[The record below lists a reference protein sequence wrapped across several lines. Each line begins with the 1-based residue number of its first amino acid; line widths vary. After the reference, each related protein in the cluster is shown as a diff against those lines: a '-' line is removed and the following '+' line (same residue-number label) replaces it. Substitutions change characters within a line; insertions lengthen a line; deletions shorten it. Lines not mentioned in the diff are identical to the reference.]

1 MKTNP
6 EWPRPKSKK
15 PSRGGIPAKKIQ
27 ITTVAPSEKERF
39 DTLCGDLHYLGAA
52 RPVGHFLRQVAV
64 FEGEWIALLAWGP
77 PCYSLQDRDDWI
89 GWHPAQRAERL
100 NLVVQNRRFLLLH
113 ERGSAP
119 NLASKVLAAAM
130 RALPEQWRE
139 HFGYE
144 PLMAETFT
152 DLERFH
158 GTCYKACGWIEAGE
172 SKGFG
177 RDAVDFYVY
186 HGKIKRLW
194 VKELVPEVRALL
206 CATELPE
213 SIPSEA
219 LRCTHG
225 QLPFKASQ
233 LRSLFDALQQVPDPR
248 SRRSRIRLGSIL
260 AIASMALLC
269 GYRNTSEIA
278 RFAQRLTQPQR
289 EKLGLPLRKGSRK
302 IRDIPNYQFFYR
314 LLCKVDPDALAEKL
328 TAWLR
333 AQTGSL
339 PGALAMDGKFIRD
352 TVGVLSLADH
362 ETGAPEAMA
371 ICSKKKGTE
380 KSAS

>member
-6 EWPRPKSKK
+6 EWPKPKTKSS
-15 PSRGGIPAKKIQ
+15 SRRGISAKKIT
-27 ITTVAPSEKERF
+27 IVSVHPEEHSRF
-39 DTLCGDLHYLGAA
+39 DALMGELHYLGST
-52 RPVGHFLRQVAV
+52 RPIGHFLRQVAV
-64 FEGEWIALLAWGP
+64 IDDEWVALLAWGP
-77 PCYSLQDRDDWI
+77 ACYSLKDRDDWI

-100 NLVVQNRRFLLLH
+100 SLIVQNRRFLLLH

-130 RALPEQWRE
+130 KALPGQWRE

-144 PLMAETFT
+144 PVMAETFT

-172 SKGFG
+172 SQGFG

-194 VKELVPEVRALL
+194 LKELTPNARARL
-206 CATELPE
+206 CAVALPE
-213 SIPSEA
+213 NIPPEA
-219 LRCTHG
+219 LSCAHG
-225 QLPFKASQ
+225 QLPFKTPQ
-233 LRSLFDALQQVPDPR
+233 LRSLFEVLQQVKDPR
-248 SRRSRIRLGSIL
+248 TRGSRFRLGGIL
-260 AIASMALLC
+260 AIAAMALLC
-269 GYRNTSEIA
+269 GYRNIAEIA

-289 EKLGLPLRKGSRK
+289 EKLGLPLKKGTRKFREVPS
-302 IRDIPNYQFFYR
+302 YQLFYR
-314 LLCKVDPDALAEKL
+314 LLCKTDPDQVAEKL
-328 TAWLR
+328 TDWLR
-333 AQTGSL
+333 EQSGSL

-352 TVGVLSLADH
+352 TVGVLTLADH

-371 ICSKKKGTE
+371 ICSKKKDTA
-380 KSAS
+380 KNAS

>member
-6 EWPRPKSKK
+6 EWPRPKTKK
-15 PSRGGIPAKKIQ
+15 LSRGAIPAKKIQ
-27 ITTVAPSEKERF
+27 IITVAPDEHARF
-39 DTLCGDLHYLGAA
+39 DALCGDLHYLGAA
-52 RPVGHFLRQVAV
+52 KPIGHFMRQAAV
-64 FEGEWIALLAWGP
+64 FEGEWIALLVWGP
-77 PCYSLQDRDDWI
+77 ACYSLKDRDEWI

-100 NLVVQNRRFLLLH
+100 NLIAQNRRFLLLH

-130 RALPEQWRE
+130 RALPGQWRE
-139 HFGYE
+139 QFGYE
-144 PLMAETFT
+144 PIMAETFT

-172 SKGFG
+172 SQGFG
-177 RDAVDFYVY
+177 RDAIDFYVY

-194 VKELVPEVRALL
+194 VKELSPKARATL

-213 SIPSEA
+213 NIPPEA
-219 LRCTHG
+219 LSRAHG
-225 QLPFKASQ
+225 QLPFKAVQ
-233 LRSLFDALQQVPDPR
+233 LRSLFEALQQVPDPR
-248 SRRSRIRLGSIL
+248 TRGSRIRLGSIL
-260 AIASMALLC
+260 AIAAMALLC

-289 EKLGLPLRKGSRK
+289 EKLGLPVKKGTRKFREV
-302 IRDIPNYQFFYR
+302 PNYQFFYR
-314 LLCKVDPDALAEKL
+314 LLCKVDPDSLAERL
-328 TAWLR
+328 TDWLR
-333 AQTGSL
+333 TQSGSL

-380 KSAS
+380 KSAN

>member
-6 EWPRPKSKK
+6 EWHK
-15 PSRGGIPAKKIQ
+15 PNPSDRSRGGIPAKKIQ
-27 ITTVAPSEKERF
+27 IIPVAPDEHARF
-39 DTLCGDLHYLGAA
+39 DALCGELHYLGAA
-52 RPVGHFLRQVAV
+52 KPIGHFLRQVAV

-77 PCYSLQDRDDWI
+77 PCYSLQDRDEWI

-100 NLVVQNRRFLLLH
+100 NLIAQNRRFLLLH

-130 RALPEQWRE
+130 RALPGQWRE

-144 PLMAETFT
+144 PVMAETFT

-172 SKGFG
+172 SQGFG
-177 RDAVDFYVY
+177 RDAIDFYVY

-194 VKELVPEVRALL
+194 VKELTPEARTML
-206 CATELPE
+206 CATQLPE
-213 SIPSEA
+213 DIPSEA
-219 LRCTHG
+219 LCRTHG
-225 QLPFKASQ
+225 QLPFKAAQ
-233 LRSLFDALQQVPDPR
+233 LRSLFEALQQVPDPR
-248 SRRSRIRLGSIL
+248 TRGSRIRLGSIL
-260 AIASMALLC
+260 AIAAMALLC

-289 EKLGLPLRKGSRK
+289 EKLGLPVKKGTRQF
-302 IRDIPNYQFFYR
+302 REVPNYQFFYR
-314 LLCKVDPDALAEKL
+314 LLCKVDPDSLAERL
-328 TAWLR
+328 TGWLR
-333 AQTGSL
+333 EQSGSL

-352 TVGVLSLADH
+352 TVGVLTLADH

-371 ICSKKKGTE
+371 ICSKKKGTAQ
-380 KSAS
+380 SAN

>member
-6 EWPRPKSKK
+6 EWPPPKTKNR
-15 PSRGGIPAKKIQ
+15 SRGAIPAKKIQ
-27 ITTVAPSEKERF
+27 IITVAPDEHARF
-39 DTLCGDLHYLGAA
+39 DALCGDLHYLGAA
-52 RPVGHFLRQVAV
+52 KPIGHFLRQVAV

-77 PCYSLQDRDDWI
+77 ACYSLQDRDEWI
-89 GWHPAQRAERL
+89 GWHPGQRAQRL
-100 NLVVQNRRFLLLH
+100 NLVAQNRRFLLLH
-113 ERGSAP
+113 ERGTAP

-130 RALPEQWRE
+130 RALPRQWHEQ
-139 HFGYE
+139 FGYE
-144 PLMAETFT
+144 PVMAETFT

-172 SKGFG
+172 SQGFG
-177 RDAVDFYVY
+177 RDAIDFYVY

-194 VKELVPEVRALL
+194 VKELAPEARATL

-213 SIPSEA
+213 SIPAEA
-219 LRCTHG
+219 LRRAHG
-225 QLPFKASQ
+225 QLPFKAVQ
-233 LRSLFDALQQVPDPR
+233 LRSLFETLQQVPDPR
-248 SRRSRIRLGSIL
+248 TRGSRIRLGSIL
-260 AIASMALLC
+260 AIAAMALLC

-289 EKLGLPLRKGSRK
+289 EKLGLPIKKGTRSFREV
-302 IRDIPNYQFFYR
+302 PNYQFFYR
-314 LLCKVDPDALAEKL
+314 LLCKVDPDSLAENL
-328 TAWLR
+328 TEWLR
-333 AQTGSL
+333 AQSGSL

-362 ETGAPEAMA
+362 ETGAPEAMS

-380 KSAS
+380 KNAS